1 MEERF
6 IKLQELLTN
15 EETAKKLLA
24 LSAEEASTA
33 LAAEYGITFTVEELN
48 DIVRGIQDSV
58 KEAQNVELSENDLD
72 QVSGGGKG
80 SESYNFGKSVG
91 GAAPVV
97 FAMIC
102 IGVAMGW

>member
-6 IKLQELLTN
+6 IKLKELLSN
-15 EETAKKLLA
+15 EETAKKLLT
-24 LSAEEASTA
+24 LSAEDAA
-33 LAAEYGITFTVEELN
+33 GVLAEEYGVNFTVEELN
-48 DIVRGIQDSV
+48 DIVLGIQDSI
-58 KEAQNVELSENDLD
+58 KEKNSSELSETDLD
-72 QVSGGGKG
+72 MVSGGGKG

-91 GAAPVV
+91 AATPVV